1 MIYLVT
7 MATNID
13 STFLTIVS
21 VFLSSTDYSVQVS
34 SNSESVRAGTLLE
47 SFGGYRE
54 LMLLAA
60 NDRYI
65 LHIK

>member
-13 STFLTIVS
+13 STIVS
-21 VFLSSTDYSVQVS
+21 VFLSSTDYFVQVS
-34 SNSESVRAGTLLE
+34 SNSELVRAGMLLE

-60 NDRYI
+60 NDQYI